1 VETLD
6 AEQIK
11 GLFHNGKLPDRDY
24 TALNG
29 NLTTDENVKV
39 NINKKKEEKEALLD
53 PLDKRGPEELE
64 ITEEGLNTPPIK
76 EGAPQDQPLSF
87 PNEDDN
93 KKS

>member
-1 VETLD
+1 M
-6 AEQIK
+6 
-11 GLFHNGKLPDRDY
+11 
-24 TALNG
+24 
-29 NLTTDENVKV
+29 
-39 NINKKKEEKEALLD
+39 
-53 PLDKRGPEELE
+53 DKRGPEDLE